1 MKKIKEYLG
10 KSFKVITFI
19 LFTILW
25 SLFVYLIEGEWLYFI
40 PLIIGDI
47 LFWKTINWQFW
58 KKRKKQKKVKSGI
71 RSWFDAILF
80 AVIAATILRTFLI
93 EAYTIPTSSMEKSL
107 LIGDFLF
114 VSKVSYGPRVPIT
127 PIAFPLVHH
136 TIPGTKN
143 TLAFSDKI
151 QLDYH
156 RMKGFGNIERNDCV
170 VFNFPADDIEYP
182 ERPVDKKE
190 NYIKRCVGIPGD
202 ILEIKNTDLFVN
214 GKPQE
219 ITKKMKN
226 QFSYFVETNGNSIS
240 KRTHKRH
247 DITERRYGNAP
258 LYYYTA
264 LSNETFKAFSNS
276 TYIKNIIKKD
286 SKDIESLKVMKRFGF
301 PTKTEPVFPK
311 DIKWNPQTNTNDS
324 YDWNIDNFGPL
335 TIPKKGTSVNLN
347 KENIDLYKRIIEV
360 YEKNSLEIK
369 EDGIYINGTL
379 ANTYTFNMN
388 YYFMMGDNRHNSL
401 DSRYWGFVPEDH
413 IVGKALF
420 IWMSWDK
427 NGKGINKIRWNRL
440 FNAIH

>member
-1 MKKIKEYLG
+1 MNKIKETLG
-10 KSFKVITFI
+10 KSFKVVAFI
-19 LFTILW
+19 FSTIIW
-25 SLFVYLIEGEWLYFI
+25 SLFVYLIDGEWLYFV
-40 PLIIGDI
+40 PLIVGDI
-47 LFWKTINWQFW
+47 LFWETISWQFW
-58 KKRKKQKKVKSGI
+58 KKRKKTKKIKSGI
-71 RSWFDAILF
+71 RSWFDAVLF

-136 TIPGTKN
+136 TMPGTKS
-143 TLAFSDKI
+143 TKAFSDVI

-156 RMKGFGNIERNDCV
+156 RMKGFGIIERNDCV
-170 VFNFPADDIEYP
+170 VFNYPADDLEHP

-219 ITKKMKN
+219 ITEKMKN
-226 QFSYFVETNGNSIS
+226 QFRYFVKTNGSSFSQKTLS
-240 KRTHKRH
+240 KYDVFEGKTLANKGEYEL
-247 DITERRYGNAP
+247 I
-258 LYYYTA
+258 
-264 LSNETFKAFSNS
+264 LSDENQKSFSNF
-276 TYIKNIIKKD
+276 TYINKVEKII
-286 SKDIESLKVMKRFGF
+286 
-301 PTKTEPVFPK
+301 EPVGLRIDNQIFPK
-311 DIKWNPQTNTNDS
+311 SEIYK
-324 YDWNIDNFGPL
+324 WNIDNLGPL
-335 TIPKKGTSVNLN
+335 TVPTKGTSVDLN
-347 KENIDLYKRIIEV
+347 FENIAFYKRIIEV

-369 EDGIYINGTL
+369 EDGIYINGKV
-379 ANTYTFNMN
+379 ANTYTFNMD
-388 YYFMMGDNRHNSL
+388 YYWMMGDNRHNSL

-427 NGKGINKIRWNRL
+427 NAKGINKIRWNRL